1 MGRSLRYFS
10 QRKNPI
16 NICGNRILMFRTKS
30 FAKIAAVFLY
40 SRSSGK
46 DKEKG
51 QEKIV
56 LSPGLFLCP
65 YHLTLNTEKLLR
77 YLRTIS
83 CETSK
88 PNTYIC

>member
-16 NICGNRILMFRTKS
+16 NICGNRALMFRTKS

-40 SRSSGK
+40 SRLSGA

-51 QEKIV
+51 QEKEQS
-56 LSPGLFLCP
+56 SPGLLKGVMPFN
-65 YHLTLNTEKLLR
+65 YSSGHVR
-77 YLRTIS
+77 YFIS
-83 CETSK
+83 
-88 PNTYIC
+88 

>member
-30 FAKIAAVFLY
+30 FAEIAAVFLY
-40 SRSSGK
+40 SRSSYT

-56 LSPGLFLCP
+56 LSPGLLKVVRPFN
-65 YHLTLNTEKLLR
+65 YSSGHVR
-77 YLRTIS
+77 YFIS
-83 CETSK
+83 
-88 PNTYIC
+88 

>member
-1 MGRSLRYFS
+1 
-10 QRKNPI
+10 
-16 NICGNRILMFRTKS
+16 MFRTKS

-56 LSPGLFLCP
+56 LSPGLLKGVVPFKDSSG
-65 YHLTLNTEKLLR
+65 HVR
-77 YLRTIS
+77 YSIS
-83 CETSK
+83 
-88 PNTYIC
+88 

>member
-16 NICGNRILMFRTKS
+16 NICGNRVLMFRTKS

-56 LSPGLFLCP
+56 LSPGLLKGVVPFN
-65 YHLTLNTEKLLR
+65 YSSGHVR
-77 YLRTIS
+77 YSIS
-83 CETSK
+83 
-88 PNTYIC
+88 

>member
-30 FAKIAAVFLY
+30 FAEIAAVFLY
-40 SRSSGK
+40 SRSSGT
-46 DKEKG
+46 DKGKG

-56 LSPGLFLCP
+56 LSPGLLKGVMPFN
-65 YHLTLNTEKLLR
+65 YSSGHVR
-77 YLRTIS
+77 YFIS
-83 CETSK
+83 
-88 PNTYIC
+88 